1 MSRPTLENPGNAP
14 RSLCATWCAV
24 CWSTG
29 ALTRAGNVVAP
40 NVIAGT
46 GETADDIASFF
57 KLPVIIVRAGVDGD
71 VGRGPLRSPLL
82 SPSAVGKG
90 PLWSPLLSP
99 TGMGRRPLWW
109 PRRGGARVVVYL

>member
-14 RSLCATWCAV
+14 RSLWATWCAV

-29 ALTRAGNVVAP
+29 VLTRAGNVVAP

-71 VGRGPLRSPLL
+71 VGRGLLWSPLL
-82 SPSAVGKG
+82 SPSTVGKR

-99 TGMGRRPLWW
+99 SAMGRGSLCSPW
-109 PRRGGARVVVYL
+109 RGRARLSL